1 MLPKCALLGQS
12 GRAAQGREVTSSG
25 RGPPLKKENEEILPI
40 YLEKVTC
47 YRIRPS

>member
-1 MLPKCALLGQS
+1 MLPKCPLLGQS
-12 GRAAQGREVTSSG
+12 GRAVQGKEVTNSG
-25 RGPPLKKENEEILPI
+25 RGPQLKKENEEILPI